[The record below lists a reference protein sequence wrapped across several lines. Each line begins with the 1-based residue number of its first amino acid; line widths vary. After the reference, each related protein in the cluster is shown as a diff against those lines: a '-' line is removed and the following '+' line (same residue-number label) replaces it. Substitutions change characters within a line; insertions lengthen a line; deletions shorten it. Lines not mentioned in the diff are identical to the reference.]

1 MSGNIIQN
9 KATASSEKI
18 TKGGQD
24 YAGVADVESYLVLQ
38 EILEV
43 QKEILHFLKQQ
54 FDQE

>member
-38 EILEV
+38 KILEV